1 MEARWLASVHANPT
15 GTARLCS
22 DQPDSQPAW
31 MTPSHA
37 SRLHWSHRQQ
47 QRVEQQQQQR
57 QSHQQ
62 QPQLPSERA
71 AASDTID
78 VLVACGSL
86 AQQSQWRRVWELSN
100 AAYFDRQHRTLWW
113 RILHGSLMCGA
124 YRVYIAGP
132 PQSRP
137 AALSLVAPTSLK
149 PSATSSLSAQC
160 LPHSPVGFAAFG
172 KP

>member
-1 MEARWLASVHANPT
+1 
-15 GTARLCS
+15 
-22 DQPDSQPAW
+22 

-37 SRLHWSHRQQ
+37 SRLHWSQRQQ
-47 QRVEQQQQQR
+47 QRDEQQQQHR

-78 VLVACGSL
+78 VLVACGSH

-124 YRVYIAGP
+124 YRVYIG
-132 PQSRP
+132 
-137 AALSLVAPTSLK
+137 K
-149 PSATSSLSAQC
+149 ATPEQASCPFSCCSNLD
-160 LPHSPVGFAAFG
+160 
-172 KP
+172 